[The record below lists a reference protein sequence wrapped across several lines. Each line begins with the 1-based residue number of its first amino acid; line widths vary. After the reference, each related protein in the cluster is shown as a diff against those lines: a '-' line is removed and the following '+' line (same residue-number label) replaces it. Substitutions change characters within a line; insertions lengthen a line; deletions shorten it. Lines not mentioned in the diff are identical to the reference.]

1 MTNTLS
7 TSLNTGITL
16 TTTGGSYQSP
26 FTITSTGTVAPSANS
41 AIGVYGSVASGG
53 TLYLLNQGV
62 ISRP

>member
-26 FTITSTGTVAPSANS
+26 FTITSTG
-41 AIGVYGSVASGG
+41 
-53 TLYLLNQGV
+53 V
-62 ISRP
+62 IPPTNKGLDK